1 MPRILFTDKYTGEHF
16 VEGRGY
22 MSADLYERLREAEDE
37 AGDRE
42 GKAKWEREQDQD
54 DE

>member
-16 VEGRGY
+16 VEGYGY
-22 MSADLYERLREAEDE
+22 MSADRYERMLKAKDE

-42 GKAKWEREQDQD
+42 GKAKWEREQDQED
-54 DE
+54 D